1 MGRFSAIARGTR
13 ATRPVVLSYGGV
25 DVPLAVRPLT
35 GAEEAEALA
44 EGRAYAVGKGIAAP
58 GPTDRLY
65 EIGYMAATLVLGCV
79 DADDPAAPF
88 FASAAEVLDNLDTDR
103 IAYLYEQ
110 QQAWQDWCSPRPKN
124 MDAGEFI
131 ALVLRLAEEGAGAE
145 ADDPLV
151 TLRPS
156 LRRSFARTLARQYM
170 SRLTPSGGSG
180 SASEPGTS
188 TLPDPAAPTAVD
200 AATPSEA

>member
-1 MGRFSAIARGTR
+1 MGRFSAIAKGTR
-13 ATRPVVLSYGGV
+13 ATRPVVLAYGGA
-25 DVPLAVRPLT
+25 DVPLAVRPLNA
-35 GAEEAEALA
+35 AEEADALA

-58 GPTDRLY
+58 APTDRLY
-65 EIGYMAATLVLGCV
+65 EIGYMASTLVLGCV

-110 QQAWQDWCSPRPKN
+110 QQAWQDWCSPRPKD

-131 ALVLRLAEEGAGAE
+131 ALVLRLAEEGAGAD

-151 TLRPS
+151 MLRPS
-156 LRRSFARTLARQYM
+156 LRLSFARTLARQYQA
-170 SRLTPSGGSG
+170 SLTRRSPSG
-180 SASEPGTS
+180 SAAEPGTS
-188 TLPDPAAPTAVD
+188 TPPAPAAQPTD
-200 AATPSEA
+200 AAPAS

>member
-1 MGRFSAIARGTR
+1 MGRFSSIAKGTR
-13 ATRPVVLSYGGV
+13 ATRPVVLDYAGV
-25 DVPLAVRPLT
+25 EVALAVRPLT
-35 GAEEAEALA
+35 GAEEASALA
-44 EGRAYAVGKGIAAP
+44 DGRAYAVGKGVADP
-58 GPTDRLY
+58 KPTDRLY

-79 DADDPAAPF
+79 DASDTAAPF
-88 FASAAEVLDNLDTDR
+88 FANAAEVLDNLDTDR

-131 ALVLRLAEEGAGAE
+131 ALVLRLAEEGASDD

-151 TLRPS
+151 MLRPS
-156 LRRSFARTLARQYM
+156 LRLSFARTLARQFQA
-170 SRLTPSGGSG
+170 SLTRNSASG

-188 TLPDPAAPTAVD
+188 TPPAPPLPPPPTDP
-200 AATPSEA
+200 PSQA

>member
-1 MGRFSAIARGTR
+1 MGRFSAIAKGTR
-13 ATRPVVLSYGGV
+13 ATRPVVLSYGGA

-79 DADDPAAPF
+79 DADDPGAPF
-88 FASAAEVLDNLDTDR
+88 FSSAAEVLDNLDTDR

-110 QQAWQDWCSPRPKN
+110 QQAWQDWCSPRPKD

-131 ALVLRLAEEGAGAE
+131 ALVLQLAEEGAGAD

-156 LRRSFARTLARQYM
+156 LRLSFARTLARQYQA
-170 SRLTPSGGSG
+170 SLARRSPSG
-180 SASEPGTS
+180 SAAEPGTS
-188 TLPDPAAPTAVD
+188 TPPAHTAPLPQTDAAPA
-200 AATPSEA
+200 P